1 MTLLTTPTTGP
12 THNIT
17 LPQLP
22 PRPTCKACPLH
33 ETAKNVGVR
42 GVWLEG
48 SLPPGPGV
56 PVVVMLGRNPGKNEN
71 EQGIPFVGR
80 SGAILRNGYMGGPTP
95 LPSLASVYLLNTV
108 RCFTVADAEPN
119 WSKHVKPCWH
129 HTASDLTEIIR
140 CHTPPVMKLSAT
152 AAGGGLTSTVS
163 ISPATPN
170 GESTLISAKS
180 VSTHLPKSERLVSSP
195 PKISVVC
202 LGGLASQAFVAL
214 GLGEPKPK
222 SQAEC
227 FRNNAREVQLTLGSD
242 SRPHKVFLLHT
253 YHPAFYLRNPNAG
266 VSIQE
271 HLQMLIDWLQG
282 KLVAFSKPTIVPPF
296 APKG

>member
-1 MTLLTTPTTGP
+1 MD
-12 THNIT
+12 NIT
-17 LPQLP
+17 LPQLAA
-22 PRPTCKACPLH
+22 RPTCKACPLH
-33 ETAKNVGVR
+33 QTAKNVGVR

-56 PVVVMLGRNPGKNEN
+56 PAIIMLGRNPGKNEN

-95 LPSLASVYLLNTV
+95 LPSLGSVYLLNTV

-129 HTASDLTEIIR
+129 HTLEDLTEILR
-140 CHTPPVMKLSAT
+140 CHSPVAAPASSTQSSSVPGVKT
-152 AAGGGLTSTVS
+152 A
-163 ISPATPN
+163 
-170 GESTLISAKS
+170 
-180 VSTHLPKSERLVSSP
+180 
-195 PKISVVC
+195 VVC

-227 FRNNAREVQLTLGSD
+227 FRNNGREVQLTLGSD

-296 APKG
+296 SPKG